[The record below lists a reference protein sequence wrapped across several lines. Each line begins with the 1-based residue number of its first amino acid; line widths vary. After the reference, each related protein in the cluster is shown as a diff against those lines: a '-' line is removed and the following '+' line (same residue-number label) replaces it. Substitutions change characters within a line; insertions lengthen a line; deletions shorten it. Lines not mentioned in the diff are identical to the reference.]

1 MGLYSTSLQA
11 QIIFTESLAP
21 AIDTTKVWQGS
32 IAPEINF
39 KTEEE
44 LYKKIKIKIAKEGVT
59 LKNYVT
65 KLIEKDLKGGG
76 EDER

>member
-1 MGLYSTSLQA
+1 MSEKTL
-11 QIIFTESLAP
+11 
-21 AIDTTKVWQGS
+21 
-32 IAPEINF
+32 NF